1 MYRVMQESGA
11 PLRSEDTNLICI
23 AITHMKGMGR
33 MSHAALILLKLITAP
48 INVNS
53 TASSSELNPFSN
65 GNPLVALHLYF
76 TNVTQFFWDA

>member
-11 PLRSEDTNLICI
+11 PLRSEDTNLIRI

-33 MSHAALILLKLITAP
+33 MSHAALILLQLITAP

-53 TASSSELNPFSN
+53 TASSSEL
-65 GNPLVALHLYF
+65 NPLVALHLYF